1 MMPTLWATVAGTT
14 FTIVAMMAVAAFY
27 VFVGVC
33 LWRLVKAF
41 EQISLSLAQIA
52 FKTKDEADS

>member
-1 MMPTLWATVAGTT
+1 MV
-14 FTIVAMMAVAAFY
+14 MMAAVAFY
-27 VFVGVC
+27 VFVAIC

-52 FKTKDEADS
+52 FKTKNEADS